1 MQVNTNSSSLKANT
15 NMFINYVN
23 GINPDNQVLIEQ
35 DKILTH
41 VYMETS
47 KINEKFTQSTYG
59 VSTQQVESLCQKLIP
74 FTKVI
79 SSAEDAIKS
88 TGEKIMKVKN
98 QTETLCASY
107 GS

>member
-1 MQVNTNSSSLKANT
+1 M
-15 NMFINYVN
+15 
-23 GINPDNQVLIEQ
+23 
-35 DKILTH
+35 
-41 VYMETS
+41 
-47 KINEKFTQSTYG
+47 
-59 VSTQQVESLCQKLIP
+59 STQQIESLCQKLIP

-107 GS
+107 GSQVNSQWQGFISNPQEKMVIVLNKE